1 MTKGKVVL
9 VPFPFDDLSTLKVRP
24 ALCLTDPIGPNRH
37 IIVAFITS
45 RIDPELSA
53 TDILLDS
60 TQPDF
65 ATTGLKVASTLKLH
79 RVITVTT
86 TLVRRELGMLSSAQQ
101 VLVDNAL
108 RRLLRL

>member
-24 ALCLTDPIGPNRH
+24 ALCLTEPIDPNRH
-37 IIVAFITS
+37 IIVAFVTS

-53 TDILLDS
+53 TDILLDP

-65 ATTGLKVASTLKLH
+65 ATTGLKVASTLKLYG
-79 RVITVTT
+79 VITVTT
-86 TLVRRELGMLSSAQQ
+86 TLVRRELGLLSSAQQ
-101 VLVDNAL
+101 VLVDDGL

>member
-24 ALCLTDPIGPNRH
+24 ALCLTEAIGPNRH

-45 RIDPELSA
+45 RIDPELSD
-53 TDILLDS
+53 TDIPFHP

-65 ATTGLKVASTLKLH
+65 GTTGLKVASTLRLH
-79 RVITVTT
+79 RVITVTA
-86 TLVRRELGMLSSAQQ
+86 TLIRRELGMISSAQQ
-101 VLVDNAL
+101 FEVDDGL

>member
-24 ALCLTDPIGPNRH
+24 ALCLTEPIGPNRH
-37 IIVAFITS
+37 ILVAFITS

-53 TDILLDS
+53 SDILFDPA
-60 TQPDF
+60 QPDF

-79 RVITVTT
+79 RVITITAA
-86 TLVRRELGMLSSAQQ
+86 LIRRELGMLSSAQQ
-101 VLVDNAL
+101 MQVDDRL
-108 RRLLRL
+108 RRLLQL